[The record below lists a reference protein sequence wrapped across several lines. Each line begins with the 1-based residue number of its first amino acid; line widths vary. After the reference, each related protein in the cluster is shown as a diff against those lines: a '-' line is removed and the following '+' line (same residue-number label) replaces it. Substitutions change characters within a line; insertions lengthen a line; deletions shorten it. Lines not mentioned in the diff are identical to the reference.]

1 MPSAVSLGC
10 PLWCDGPSMDAGNP
24 FRQFDVGA
32 RVFTSG
38 TATAVAVPGGVF
50 PGIGAMGVSASSGLN
65 VQVAAGYCCVPSPTA
80 GQGGYIFGTLQ
91 AHNLSLQAAD
101 PVNPRIDLIVARVY
115 DTGNSASYCD
125 VEVVTGTA
133 ATPASQPAVPTAAI
147 ALASVSVPATAVALA
162 SGAVT
167 DLRSYV
173 VAPGGILPIAD
184 SAAAPAVPATQI
196 MYDMSRNLL
205 VQGTG
210 TAGST
215 ALLGSGAWTPA
226 LSYVSSPV
234 SDSASRGS
242 LKQITSVSVTTDGA
256 TDLEIYYKWPGLYVG
271 SAPLLVT
278 MSVAIDGTVLDQTP
292 VYVQSTT
299 SGSASAGG
307 AARYY
312 TSSGAGTTPDAGTHT
327 VSFSFQSASTGTT
340 TTMANSSTALATLR
354 VAPATA

>member
-1 MPSAVSLGC
+1 MPSSVALGP
-10 PLWCDGPSMDAGNP
+10 PLWVDGPSLDAGVP
-24 FRQFDVGA
+24 FRCYDVA
-32 RVFTSG
+32 TRVYTGG
-38 TATAVAVPGGVF
+38 TATAVAVPGGVY

-91 AHNLSLQAAD
+91 AQTLSLAAAD

-133 ATPASQPAVPTAAI
+133 ATPALTPSVPSAAI
-147 ALASVSVPATAVALA
+147 TLASVSVPATSVALA

-173 VAPGGILPIAD
+173 VAPGGILPIAN
-184 SAAAPAVPATQI
+184 SAAAPAVQATQV

-234 SDSASRGS
+234 SDSSSKGS
-242 LKQITSVSVTTDGA
+242 LKQITIGFRHHRRCHRPGDLLQVARSVRGQRA
-256 TDLEIYYKWPGLYVG
+256 
-271 SAPLLVT
+271 A
-278 MSVAIDGTVLDQTP
+278 
-292 VYVQSTT
+292 
-299 SGSASAGG
+299 AG
-307 AARYY
+307 Y
-312 TSSGAGTTPDAGTHT
+312 DAGRH
-327 VSFSFQSASTGTT
+327 
-340 TTMANSSTALATLR
+340 
-354 VAPATA
+354 

>member
-1 MPSAVSLGC
+1 
-10 PLWCDGPSMDAGNP
+10 
-24 FRQFDVGA
+24 
-32 RVFTSG
+32 
-38 TATAVAVPGGVF
+38 
-50 PGIGAMGVSASSGLN
+50 MGVSASSGLN

-91 AHNLSLQAAD
+91 AQTLSLQAAD

-115 DTGNSASYCD
+115 DTGNSSSYCD

-133 ATPASQPAVPTAAI
+133 ATPASQPSVPAAAI
-147 ALASVSVPATAVALA
+147 PLASVSVPATAVALA

-173 VAPGGILPIAD
+173 VAPGGILPIAN
-184 SAAAPAVPATQI
+184 SAAAPAVPATQV

-234 SDSASRGS
+234 SDSSSKGS
-242 LKQITSVSVTTDGA
+242 LKQLTSVSVTTDGA

-292 VYVQSTT
+292 IYVQSTT

-312 TSSGAGTTPDAGTHT
+312 TSSAAATTPDAGTHT
-327 VSFSFQSASTGTT
+327 ISFSFQSASTGTT
-340 TTMANSSTALATLR
+340 TTVACSSTALATLR